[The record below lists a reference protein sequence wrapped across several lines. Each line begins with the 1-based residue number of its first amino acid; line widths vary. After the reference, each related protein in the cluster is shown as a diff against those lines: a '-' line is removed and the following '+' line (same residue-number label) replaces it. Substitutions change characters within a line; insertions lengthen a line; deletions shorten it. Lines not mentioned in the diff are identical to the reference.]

1 MLRVSAVCVSRRRMF
16 DAPGLSSAPRPQA
29 LLGVGPLGVAP
40 LSGPRMGAGTSLWLE
55 SQSPLVLSA
64 HRDGSRP
71 GAHPKGVS
79 ARNGVSHS
87 DDTRYR
93 RNASLWVRATGV
105 VLAPEN
111 HGRKQTTPM
120 TAAIPASPIGLRRP
134 ARQGGDGGAFPGRLS
149 PNTPAPRPRTGSTDD
164 GNDNPG
170 RALVTGVRHPAQTR
184 GVFEARATGGHFG
197 PYARLRRTGSMSHVD
212 PGGPTASPRHSTVMG
227 SRPAHQILRGPC
239 DRHICSGNGGQ
250 GPPRDLAPDRRL
262 TATQVVRDGWA
273 PPPGTLRLHT
283 VAFLRTSDF
292 HRPIDR

>member
-29 LLGVGPLGVAP
+29 LLSVGPLGVAP
-40 LSGPRMGAGTSLWLE
+40 LSGPRMGAGTSQWLE

-87 DDTRYR
+87 DDARYR

-212 PGGPTASPRHSTVMG
+212 PGGPTASPRHSAVMG
-227 SRPAHQILRGPC
+227 SA
-239 DRHICSGNGGQ
+239 S
-250 GPPRDLAPDRRL
+250 GPPDPARTLRSAHLLGEWWPR
-262 TATQVVRDGWA
+262 TSKG
-273 PPPGTLRLHT
+273 PGTRSSPYGDPGRQGRMGTTSWHPASTHRGLPADVRLPST
-283 VAFLRTSDF
+283 D
-292 HRPIDR
+292 